1 MPTLENPRRELFA
14 QALAR
19 GKTQAAAY
27 AEAGYAGGKDGA
39 SKLAQQPS
47 VKARVAELLQRTAPG
62 GPVNIALVVDDLL
75 RVARKSEALATS
87 AGLTCARAALVAAVK
102 MSAQI
107 PNVVAPDEDLYPPEM
122 DHETWMRTFNPEYL
136 GNGRWKDGHVSA
148 CLENLGE

>member
-75 RVARKSEALATS
+75 RVARKSEALDTT
-87 AGLTCARAALVAAVK
+87 AGLSGARAALVAAVK
-102 MSAQI
+102 MSALVPREEKPWVPPI
-107 PNVVAPDEDLYPPEM
+107 PEM
-122 DHETWMRTFNPEYL
+122 DVETWMRTFNLAPPGDGQWTE
-136 GNGRWKDGHVSA
+136 GHVSA